1 MFPQERQHNAGAPHA
16 TQSSK
21 SSRPPK
27 KVKIPAQL
35 FLILSKEGGSLKED
49 GFLDP
54 IIVSAAETA
63 ASDACLAD
71 GSIHHLAS
79 SKRPR
84 SEQQQQ
90 QQQQQRGKDE
100 GVSSVSSSAQHSVNE
115 LVAASQARFVKELSS
130 YTRAVCM
137 RLGYA

>member
-1 MFPQERQHNAGAPHA
+1 MFPQERQHNAGALHA
-16 TQSSK
+16 TPSSK

-35 FLILSKEGGSLKED
+35 FSILSKEGGSLEED

-71 GSIHHLAS
+71 GPGHHLAS

-90 QQQQQRGKDE
+90 LDKDE
-100 GVSSVSSSAQHSVNE
+100 GVSGRSSSAQHSVNE